1 MMVNIDTNASIVGSS
16 TMNGIESISFVVVQ
30 CTGNCDPCW
39 HAQAFNTQTLQR
51 FDFHHKYSK
60 IYCEIMSTL
69 CKIMWNLQK
78 SQTRSEILQPIPS
91 VVCRLPCYVF
101 CTWVDLADQ
110 LFISSSLFIHCN
122 VLILLHNALRKSS
135 PHNREEII
143 CDARGSILDEDNR
156 SYFTYF

>member
-1 MMVNIDTNASIVGSS
+1 M
-16 TMNGIESISFVVVQ
+16 VVQ

-51 FDFHHKYSK
+51 FDFYHKYSK

-91 VVCRLPCYVF
+91 VVCRLPWYVF

-135 PHNREEII
+135 WHNREEII
-143 CDARGSILDEDNR
+143 YDARGSILEMRIIGPTSHISKANVFHSR
-156 SYFTYF
+156 YFTARWRRPLQMSVL